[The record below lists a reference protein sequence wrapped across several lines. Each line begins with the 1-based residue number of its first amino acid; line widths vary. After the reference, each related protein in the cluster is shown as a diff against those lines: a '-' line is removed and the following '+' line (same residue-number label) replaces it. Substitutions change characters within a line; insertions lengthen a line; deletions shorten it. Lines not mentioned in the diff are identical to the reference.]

1 MSDRKNSLIF
11 TLCEVIPCNCNLVLA
26 VSMGNVT
33 ASATQLAIP
42 PKKNGLRSVELNSLY
57 VWEGAPFA
65 EVDIAAA
72 GLRGQECWRGRLQ
85 EASKPFVSGLF
96 SRNYVDCL
104 DMLIW
109 WWFGVVSTEMS
120 PFLISRKNFQA
131 RPKPRPQ
138 G

>member
-1 MSDRKNSLIF
+1 
-11 TLCEVIPCNCNLVLA
+11 
-26 VSMGNVT
+26 MGNVT

-57 VWEGAPFA
+57 VEAPFA
-65 EVDIAAA
+65 EVDIAA
-72 GLRGQECWRGRLQ
+72 GLRGQESCRGRLQ

-109 WWFGVVSTEMS
+109 
-120 PFLISRKNFQA
+120 
-131 RPKPRPQ
+131 
-138 G
+138 

>member
-1 MSDRKNSLIF
+1 
-11 TLCEVIPCNCNLVLA
+11 
-26 VSMGNVT
+26 MGNVT

-57 VWEGAPFA
+57 VEGGAPFA

-72 GLRGQECWRGRLQ
+72 AGLRGQNSCRGGLL

-109 WWFGVVSTEMS
+109 
-120 PFLISRKNFQA
+120 
-131 RPKPRPQ
+131 
-138 G
+138 